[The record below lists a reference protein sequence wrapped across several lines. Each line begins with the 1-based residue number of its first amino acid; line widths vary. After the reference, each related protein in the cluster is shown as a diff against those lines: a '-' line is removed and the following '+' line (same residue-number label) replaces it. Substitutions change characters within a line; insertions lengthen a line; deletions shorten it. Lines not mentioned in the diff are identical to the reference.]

1 MSNKILL
8 FFKKNFANFI
18 CLIILLS
25 IAWTSTKFFSPGIP
39 KLGADDFFPL
49 VPSARLK
56 DYLNV
61 WSHNIRMLGGP
72 VPMRIASLFPSISL
86 LTLLESLNLSIVTWQ
101 QVEYFLLYSIG
112 LFGTFY
118 FSWLLSKNK
127 IVSLSA
133 AIFYI
138 TNPLSL
144 NMLIVSRDGMYLW
157 VGYPL
162 MLALFIRGF
171 YKKRVVG
178 PAFVFA
184 LGSLLAAPGAANPP
198 TLAVVFIS
206 LIIFFVYFSFFSGE
220 PRNKKIFLYGF
231 FCGLFYFLIN
241 LWWILPSINSYSDFV
256 HDFVG
261 TYDPVAYARDAS
273 TYTSLFSLMRL
284 SKRGDFPPL
293 QSGFYGFHYLAIYDL
308 VTFLPTVLLMVGLLL
323 SRKKLKIVPFYTL
336 FILIFL
342 FLAKGSHP
350 PFRFI
355 YEWMLRYFPGFSMF
369 RTPADKF
376 GLFIL
381 LGYSFLIGVAV
392 KELILRIKQIAD
404 DNLKSFFILFF
415 LTPLVLLFRVGINL
429 PYEFKYGDILVIAF
443 LFFAFSFLFSK
454 NFFSNTKQSRYLI
467 VGTLFY
473 LFFLIFLDMRMFN
486 NPLANFG
493 IPKILLIVF
502 FAGVFSFFTR
512 KINNFSYKYLLSS
525 LFVIG
530 TVPFVFTN
538 AINHFN
544 GTIKLSVPGGMV
556 PEYYFEAKKWLKTF
570 TDDFRLLSLP
580 SNAVVVA
587 YHWPSGGGFGGYD
600 FVPNFFERPVVDF
613 LAGDNFTEPIRF
625 QSLKVF
631 GGVSLR
637 KIFPDIVFTK
647 NIAKVLK
654 LMNVNYLMVHNDFWW
669 EYYGTDDPKK
679 VKEDISKQK
688 GINYEKTFGALDFYK
703 IENPLPYIYGSPEA
717 VLVSGKTTSLT
728 TLAES
733 DYLDNNPVLIISEQ
747 LSSPQLNDF
756 YEIGGK
762 VLFENSNYTDLAL
775 DYLSER
781 YGIFTSF
788 PGKITDVDINYK
800 GVYEIWGKADK
811 LTESGNIEIFL
822 NKKGKIVPE
831 RTININSYIHDLTK
845 SRWVKIDELFFE
857 KGKYNFLAPELIIS
871 ARLGEIVLAPKT
883 LREKEQQYLFQ
894 LVDEEKVKP
903 EFYFSPKNYLFSSQ
917 KNLFEIEP
925 SLDREFY
932 ISKKQGKQYSLK
944 GSLEP
949 KKLLVKN
956 KNLFS
961 FPKFVLKPS
970 DNFTNFKNWKISSP
984 GVDYQVNSF
993 SPFRLIASFRK
1004 DSSSPEVINIEN
1016 SEEVDLTKYPYLS
1029 LTYFIQDNR
1038 VQNLSLR
1045 VFVDVDSDDNPDF
1058 QYEFNKED
1066 GFQSKNTVV
1075 FDALDLVEK
1084 KVPDKKSYR
1093 VIKSE
1098 LIAEKKAGINCSRQK
1113 KDYQFAIDN
1122 LSWLKEK
1129 PFFPFVPLAGV
1140 SLNKDTGLY
1149 RYITQQKK
1157 EDFVGYVYQPSGNF
1171 GFVPISL
1178 GSKSYNDNSV
1188 FSFAEKEGYPI
1199 SLDEN
1204 LSIAFPKEDFSGS
1217 NPVSV
1222 EVSIGKSDGKK
1233 LFFRGQYK
1241 LEKIKVKELLWK
1253 DSSFEATESGILED
1267 GIVIPWKNLLKNI
1280 YFDSR
1285 LRLLDL
1291 KIGVDSDNMFDYLP
1305 SQIVVSS
1312 MDEIPLTNKENLLE
1326 LKINKKSI
1334 NFSGGKKLVTGE
1346 DLSVKSLVDLDEGF
1360 NNFQVNYEGS
1370 SYLPK
1375 FFNLKIPVDNKKTAP
1390 IIKYKRL
1397 SFSKYQ
1403 IDIDSSE
1410 GFWLVFS
1417 ESFNKG
1423 WRAYSRKEN
1432 IIDKTFFE
1440 KLVLG
1445 NIFSNKEQI
1454 KNHFLI
1460 NGYANGWFIDKSG
1473 KFQIILEYRPQIFF
1487 EIGVLIS
1494 ILFILVVV
1502 IYTGVKKI
1510 RKRKKSK

>member
-25 IAWTSTKFFSPGIP
+25 IAWTSTKFFSPGTP

-72 VPMRIASLFPSISL
+72 VPMRIATLFPSISL

-127 IVSLSA
+127 IVSLSS

-220 PRNKKIFLYGF
+220 PRNKRIFLYGI
-231 FCGLFYFLIN
+231 FCALFYFLVN
-241 LWWILPSINSYSDFV
+241 LWWILPSINSYSDYV

-323 SRKKLKIVPFYTL
+323 SRKKSKIVPFYTF

-376 GLFIL
+376 GLFVL

-429 PYEFKYGDILVIAF
+429 PYEFKYGDILVTAF

-454 NFFSNTKQSRYLI
+454 NFFSNIKQRKYLI
-467 VGTLFY
+467 FVSIFY
-473 LFFLIFLDMRMFN
+473 LIFLIFLDTKMFN
-486 NPLANFG
+486 SPLANFG
-493 IPKILLIVF
+493 FLKILIIVF

-587 YHWPSGGGFGGYD
+587 YHWPRGGGFGGYD

-654 LMNVNYLMVHNDFWW
+654 LMNINYLMVHNDFWW

-688 GINYEKTFGALDFYK
+688 GINFEKTFGALDFYR
-703 IENPLPYIYGSPEA
+703 IDEPLPYIYSSSEA

-747 LSSPQLNDF
+747 LSSSQLNDF
-756 YEIGGK
+756 YKIGGK

-811 LTESGNIEIFL
+811 LTESGNVEIFL

-831 RTININSYIHDLTK
+831 RTIKINSYILDLTK
-845 SRWVKIDELFFE
+845 SRWVKIDEFFFE

-871 ARLGEIVLAPKT
+871 ARLGKIVLVPKT

-894 LVDEEKVKP
+894 LVDEEKFKP
-903 EFYFSPKNYLFSSQ
+903 EFYFSPKKYLFSSQ

-925 SLDREFY
+925 SLYREFY
-932 ISKKQGKQYSLK
+932 ISKKQGKQYSLE

-949 KKLLVKN
+949 KKLLAKN

-961 FPKFVLKPS
+961 FPKFVLNPS

-1016 SEEVDLTKYPYLS
+1016 SEEVDLTKYPYLA

-1058 QYEFNKED
+1058 QYDFTKDD
-1066 GFQSKNTVV
+1066 GFQSRNTIV

-1084 KVPDKKSYR
+1084 KVPGKKIYH
-1093 VIKSE
+1093 VTKSE
-1098 LIAEKKAGINCSRQK
+1098 IIAEKRAGINCIRQE

-1129 PFFPFVPLAGV
+1129 PLSPFVPLAGLP
-1140 SLNKDTGLY
+1140 SNRDTGIY
-1149 RYITQQKK
+1149 RYITHQKK
-1157 EDFVGYVYQPSGNF
+1157 EDYVGYVYQPSENF
-1171 GFVPISL
+1171 GFIPVDLEDVGDS
-1178 GSKSYNDNSV
+1178 NSV
-1188 FSFAEKEGYPI
+1188 FSLEEEGYPLI
-1199 SLDEN
+1199 LDEN
-1204 LSIAFPKEDFSGS
+1204 LSIAFPKEDFFGS
-1217 NPVSV
+1217 NPIFVDV
-1222 EVSIGKSDGKK
+1222 LIGKSGGEKI
-1233 LFFRGQYK
+1233 LLSGQYK
-1241 LEKIKVKELLWK
+1241 LEKVKDRELLWE
-1253 DSSFEATESGILED
+1253 DSSLKATESGILED
-1267 GIVIPWKNLLKNI
+1267 GITINWRNLLKKNWA
-1280 YFDSR
+1280 SN
-1285 LRLLDL
+1285 LKLLSL
-1291 KIGVDSDNMFDYLP
+1291 KIGVNPESMFEYLP
-1305 SQIVVSS
+1305 FQMVISG
-1312 MDEIPLTNKENLLE
+1312 MDEVPFSNEEKLPEV
-1326 LKINKKSI
+1326 KINKKTFI
-1334 NFSGGKKLVTGE
+1334 FSKPEKSVANE
-1346 DLSVKSLVDLDEGF
+1346 DFLVKSLINLDEGF
-1360 NNFQVNYEGS
+1360 NNFQLNDEGNNYV
-1370 SYLPK
+1370 PK
-1375 FFNLKIPVDNKKTAP
+1375 FFNLKILSNTAKISPVVEQ
-1390 IIKYKRL
+1390 KRL

-1403 IDIDSSE
+1403 VTVDSTE

-1417 ESFNKG
+1417 ESYNRG
-1423 WRAYSRKEN
+1423 WRAYLRKEN
-1432 IIDKTFFE
+1432 IVDKTFLG

-1445 NIFSNKEQI
+1445 SFFSNKELVE
-1454 KNHFLI
+1454 NHFLV
-1460 NGYANGWFIDKSG
+1460 NGYANGWFIDKPG
-1473 KFQIILEYRPQIFF
+1473 KYQIILEYYPQISF
-1487 EIGVLIS
+1487 EIGVSIS
-1494 ILFILVVV
+1494 ILFILM
-1502 IYTGVKKI
+1502 GVCIGFKRI
-1510 RKRKKSK
+1510 RKNKKTQ